1 MQDPKSQTRARHP
14 SSGPYNINDAS
25 TYIISKM
32 KIIQIGQYG
41 CRICKVQ
48 RINKY
53 EKITYAIY
61 APTTD
66 CPIMSNSNNEIKFSC
81 KTNIVFTAPNTS
93 ASHGICTEAPVAFIN
108 VDACLYRTL
117 YLLGT
122 FFLNF
127 TL

>member
-1 MQDPKSQTRARHP
+1 MQDPKRQTRARHP

-32 KIIQIGQYG
+32 EIIQIGQYG
-41 CRICKVQ
+41 CLLCTVKRM
-48 RINKY
+48 NKY
-53 EKITYAIY
+53 EKIAYAIY
-61 APTTD
+61 ADTTD

-81 KTNIVFTAPNTS
+81 KTNTVFTAPNTS
-93 ASHGICTEAPVAFIN
+93 ASHGSCREAPLAFIN

-117 YLLGT
+117 YFLST
-122 FFLNF
+122 FFINF